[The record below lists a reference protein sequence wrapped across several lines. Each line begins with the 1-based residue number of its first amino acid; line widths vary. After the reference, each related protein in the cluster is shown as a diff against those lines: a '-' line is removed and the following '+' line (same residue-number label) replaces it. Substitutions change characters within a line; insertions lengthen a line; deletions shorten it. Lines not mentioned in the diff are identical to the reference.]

1 MTVKKN
7 ATVKPEI
14 DTDAAA
20 MVAVF
25 HTMAGQPVNTTLTV
39 PDVKAIRFRNHFAI
53 EELIEGV
60 EAMTRADSV
69 CAQRIIE
76 LLKQAQAKINE
87 LQPEDIDVDFDELTD
102 SLNDQLYV
110 VHGTAHYFGIPMN
123 TTFIET
129 HEKNMTRFPATKAE
143 LELTLE
149 KAEKEGV
156 EVFVLFNE
164 DYQRWAVIRKDNG
177 KQYKSACHVKP
188 DYSALLPKGE

>member
-1 MTVKKN
+1 MTAKRNDN
-7 ATVKPEI
+7 AKMAI
-14 DTDAAA
+14 NTDAAG

-25 HTMAGQPVNTTLTV
+25 HDMAGQPVNKTLTV

-60 EAMTRADSV
+60 EAMTHADSL
-69 CAQRIIE
+69 CAQRTIE

-87 LQPEDIDVDFDELTD
+87 LQPEDIDVDFSELTD

-129 HEKNMTRFPATKAE
+129 HEKNMTRFPATEEELALTLKKAE
-143 LELTLE
+143 E
-149 KAEKEGV
+149 EGV
-156 EVFVLFNE
+156 EVTAAFNE
-164 DYQRWAVIRKDNG
+164 GYQRWAVIRKDNG
-177 KQYKSACHVKP
+177 KLYKSACHVTP